1 MIPRSRESLP
11 DAVLRLWAEVET
23 RFERHFPRS
32 AAFHREHGRALLDGG
47 SHAVRWAR
55 PFMPVAVR
63 AEGPCFVDLDGHR
76 IVDFWQGHFANLFGH
91 NPRFLLDVLRDTLGD
106 GRGLQSGM
114 IHAVEAEVAERLCV
128 ATGCETVRFTTAGT
142 LGTFYATVLARAFTG
157 RDKVVK
163 ISGGWHGSQP
173 YGLKGVT
180 PHANRMQRMES
191 EGLSTSTPGEILL
204 TRFNDIE
211 NLEQLF
217 RHQGDQIACVLLEPI
232 LGAAGGLVA
241 TREFYRAVRERTE
254 AHGALML
261 ADEIITGF
269 RFRAGDLSSLYGVR
283 PDLVIL
289 GKAFGGGMPVA
300 AVAGRRDVLRLASR
314 EVDRV
319 KFEGGTYSSH
329 ELSLVA
335 ARATLDHLTA
345 HEAEFYPATFRLG
358 QVARDRV
365 ARAAHAAGVEV
376 RVCGHD
382 PAVLPG
388 SSMVLVHP
396 VRNDAGIPDGPPS
409 CPETLLEARPAGV
422 DPGLLKS
429 MLLLRDVSSRNGLGM
444 VSSAHAERDLARAG
458 DALEGVFGE
467 LRAAGAL

>member
-1 MIPRSRESLP
+1 MSPEAPPRVP
-11 DAVLRLWAEVET
+11 DAVARLWTAIESD
-23 RFERHFPRS
+23 FERRFPRS
-32 AAFHREHGRALLDGG
+32 AAFHREHRDALLDGG

-55 PFMPVAVR
+55 PFMPVAR
-63 AEGPCFVDLDGHR
+63 RTEGASVHDLDGHR

-91 NPRFLLDVLRDTLGD
+91 NPPFLLRALQATLQD

-114 IHAVEAEVAERLCV
+114 IHAVEAEVAERLCA

-180 PHANRMQRMES
+180 PHHNRMQRMES

-204 TRFNDIE
+204 TRFNDVE
-211 NLEQLF
+211 NLDQLF

-254 AHGALML
+254 RYGALML

-283 PDLVIL
+283 PDLLVL
-289 GKAFGGGMPVA
+289 GKAMGGGMPVA

-314 EVDRV
+314 EIDRV

-335 ARATLDHLTA
+335 ARTTIDWLTE
-345 HEAEFYPATFRLG
+345 HEETFYPATFRLG
-358 QVARDRV
+358 AAARDVV
-365 ARAAHAAGVEV
+365 AAAARSAGVTV
-376 RVCGHD
+376 HVCGHD
-382 PAVLPG
+382 PDVLPG
-388 SSMVLVHP
+388 SAMVLVHP
-396 VRNDAGIPDGPPS
+396 ARSDAGLDAPAS
-409 CPETLLEARPAGV
+409 CPEDLLEVRPPGV

-429 MLLLRDVSSRNGLGM
+429 MLLLRDVSARNGLGT
-444 VSSAHAERDLARAG
+444 VTTAHTEDDLAIAG
-458 DALEGVFGE
+458 AALQDVFRE
-467 LRAAGAL
+467 LRTAGAV